1 MTSTDGLLA
10 ANVIILLFLIA
21 LIVVT
26 RGTRGK
32 PQ

>member
-1 MTSTDGLLA
+1 MTSTDGLLV

-26 RGTRGK
+26 RGTGGK
-32 PQ
+32 SQ